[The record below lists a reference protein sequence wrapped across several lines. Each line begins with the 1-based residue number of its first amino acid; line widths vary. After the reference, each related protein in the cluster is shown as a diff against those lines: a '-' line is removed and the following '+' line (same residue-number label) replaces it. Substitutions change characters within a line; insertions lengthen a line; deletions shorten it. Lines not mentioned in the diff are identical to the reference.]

1 MSTLPGVPSET
12 TLPGELASPYGPA
25 DTIGAANEIDAARV
39 LQASALIRTGR
50 RYDLSQVLDDQS
62 PAQMWRFW
70 KHTLV
75 LDRVM
80 PGRALGTNQQ
90 SFLEETVTGAL
101 HSGTH
106 LDGLGHVGIG
116 PLTYNGIRYS
126 DIVTPTGIT
135 QLGIE
140 GVPPL
145 FGRGVLLDVARH
157 RGVELLGCDDAI
169 GAADLQEAAEQAGI
183 TIRPGDI
190 VLLHT
195 GWGAQ
200 WDTDPERYK
209 ASEPGLDIT
218 GAAWLTDR
226 RVTVVGAD
234 NWAVEKV
241 SRSQESEMFPV
252 HQHCLTRHGC
262 YLLENVRTDELATD
276 LVSEFCCVI
285 LPNRLRG
292 ASASIVAPLAVT

>member
-1 MSTLPGVPSET
+1 MSSLPDVPAET
-12 TLPGELASPYGPA
+12 VPPGELSSPYGPA
-25 DTIGAANEIDAARV
+25 DTIGAANEIGAAQV
-39 LQASALIRTGR
+39 LQAAALIRTGR

-75 LDRVM
+75 LDRVI

-90 SFLEETVTGAL
+90 SFLEETVAGAL

-106 LDGLGHVGIG
+106 LDGLGHIGIG

-126 DIVTPTGIT
+126 DIVTPSGIT
-135 QLGIE
+135 RLGIE

-145 FGRGVLLDVARH
+145 FGRGVLLDVARC
-157 RGVELLGCDDAI
+157 RGVQLLGSDDAI
-169 GAADLQEAAEQAGI
+169 GAADLEKAAELAGI
-183 TIRPGDI
+183 TIRPGDM

-195 GWGAQ
+195 GWGAL
-200 WDTDPERYK
+200 WDADPGRYK
-209 ASEPGLDIT
+209 ASEPGLDVS

-226 RVTVVGAD
+226 RVTVIGAD
-234 NWAVEKV
+234 NWAVERV
-241 SRSQESEMFPV
+241 SASPESEMFPV

-262 YLLENVRTDELATD
+262 YLLENVRTNELAAD
-276 LVSEFCCVI
+276 SISEFCCVI
-285 LPNRLRG
+285 LPNRLKG
-292 ASASIVAPLAVT
+292 ASASMVAPLAVI

>member
-1 MSTLPGVPSET
+1 MSSLPSVPRET
-12 TLPGELASPYGPA
+12 ILPGELASPYGPA
-25 DTIGAANEIDAARV
+25 DTIGAANEIDAAQV
-39 LQASALIRTGR
+39 LHAAALIQVGR
-50 RYDLSQVLDDQS
+50 RYDLSQVLDDKS

-90 SFLEETVTGAL
+90 SFLEETVAGAL

-106 LDGLGHVGIG
+106 LDGLGHIGIG

-126 DIVTPTGIT
+126 DIVTASGIT

-145 FGRGVLLDVARH
+145 FSRGVLLDVARC
-157 RGVELLGCDDAI
+157 RGVELLGSDDAI
-169 GAADLQEAAEQAGI
+169 GAADLQKAAELASI
-183 TIRPGDI
+183 TIKPGDI

-195 GWGAQ
+195 GWGAL
-200 WDTDPERYK
+200 WDADPGRYK
-209 ASEPGLDIT
+209 ASEPGLDMS

-226 RVTVVGAD
+226 RVTVIGAD
-234 NWAVEKV
+234 NWAVERV
-241 SRSQESEMFPV
+241 SSSQESEMFPV
-252 HQHCLTRHGC
+252 HQHCLTLHGC
-262 YLLENVRTDELATD
+262 YLLENVRTCELAAD
-276 LVSEFCCVI
+276 SVSEFCCVI

-292 ASASIVAPLAVT
+292 ASASIVAPLAVV